1 MRRVVEFIVRK
12 ESQQDGQNGYPT
24 RPQPTVTPQ
33 AYPLGY
39 VEDVAKV
46 RTPLGIVFTILLNG

>member
-1 MRRVVEFIVRK
+1 MAI
-12 ESQQDGQNGYPT
+12 
-24 RPQPTVTPQ
+24 PQ

-46 RTPLGIVFTILLNG
+46 RTPLVSVFSSRLTVARLRRKFESPVGEQILG